1 MNVLGGV
8 SIGFLGY
15 TMFVVLD
22 TIIKKYLKS
31 IDIVFKKIQV
41 INKTKIKFPL
51 KGPIKHSTLKRITF
65 YVFKILYFGLKLC

>member
-22 TIIKKYLKS
+22 TIIKNTWLTT
-31 IDIVFKKIQV
+31 IPFFK
-41 INKTKIKFPL
+41 
-51 KGPIKHSTLKRITF
+51 
-65 YVFKILYFGLKLC
+65 

>member
-22 TIIKKYLKS
+22 TIIKKYL
-31 IDIVFKKIQV
+31 VNKKI
-41 INKTKIKFPL
+41 NLSKFNIYI
-51 KGPIKHSTLKRITF
+51 GD
-65 YVFKILYFGLKLC
+65 